1 MGDLIEEYKKSL
13 RLTYR
18 MLRRAEYPNERA
30 LIGGMISDLRFAIEW
45 METGSMPGRRRGIE
59 RRAGRQREIPTDPQV
74 IEQTLTRIANECS
87 PVGAEQD
94 WERIDSALEA
104 LTERER
110 EIFLMAHGGG
120 MSYERIADSLH
131 IKKGT
136 VQDAIKRAKR
146 KLNHN

>member
-1 MGDLIEEYKKSL
+1 MRGLIEEYKKSL

-18 MLRRAEYPNERA
+18 MLRRAEYPSDRA

-45 METGSMPGRRRGIE
+45 MEKGSMPGRRRGIE

-74 IEQTLTRIANECS
+74 IEETLTRLANECS
-87 PVGAEQD
+87 PAGAEQD

-104 LTERER
+104 LTEREK

-120 MSYERIADSLH
+120 MSYERIADCLH

-136 VQDAIKRAKR
+136 VQDAIKRARR
-146 KLNHN
+146 KLNPK